1 MMWFLGPDIGFDQG
15 FWVFGWF
22 CGKNRTF
29 LELPDRLVNPKPIIM
44 GLCYFGV
51 MKTTVE
57 IRDPLMAEAKAVC
70 ALHNITMKGLIE
82 RALAAEIEKLAATPR
97 WQPTDEFLI
106 HGDVMV
112 DTDVDAEIAA
122 MYENMMA
129 NDFMMVEED

>member
-1 MMWFLGPDIGFDQG
+1 
-15 FWVFGWF
+15 
-22 CGKNRTF
+22 
-29 LELPDRLVNPKPIIM
+29 
-44 GLCYFGV
+44 

-57 IRDPLMAEAKAVC
+57 IRDPLMAEAKSVC
-70 ALHNITMKGLIE
+70 AKHNITMKGLIE
-82 RALAAEIEKLAATPR
+82 RALAVEIAKLAAQPV

>member
-1 MMWFLGPDIGFDQG
+1 
-15 FWVFGWF
+15 
-22 CGKNRTF
+22 
-29 LELPDRLVNPKPIIM
+29 
-44 GLCYFGV
+44 
-51 MKTTVE
+51 
-57 IRDPLMAEAKAVC
+57 
-70 ALHNITMKGLIE
+70 MKGLIE
-82 RALAAEIEKLAATPR
+82 RALAAEIERLAAQPV

>member
-1 MMWFLGPDIGFDQG
+1 
-15 FWVFGWF
+15 
-22 CGKNRTF
+22 
-29 LELPDRLVNPKPIIM
+29 
-44 GLCYFGV
+44 

-57 IRDPLMAEAKAVC
+57 IRDPLMAEAKEVC
-70 ALHNITMKGLIE
+70 ALHNITLKGLIE
-82 RALAAEIEKLAATPR
+82 RALAAEIEKLAAQPR